1 MNSDGLMEVRP
12 AGLSVFYGEDGHMWL
27 GLRRDEGDVFAIVCL
42 GVPESAALLARGI
55 LRSVEAV
62 TVPDDA
68 SALAGGAGWGP
79 APEEGGGSWPT
90 PRDVFGG
97 GAR

>member
-1 MNSDGLMEVRP
+1 MEVRP
-12 AGLSVFYGEDGHMWL
+12 AGLSVFYGADGHMWL
-27 GLRRDEGDVFAIVCL
+27 GLRDEDEVFAIVCL

-55 LRSVEAV
+55 LGAVEAV

-68 SALAGGAGWGP
+68 AALAGGAGWGP

>member
-1 MNSDGLMEVRP
+1 MEVRP
-12 AGLSVFYGEDGHMWL
+12 AGLSVFYGADGHMWL
-27 GLRRDEGDVFAIVCL
+27 GLRDEDEVFAIVW
-42 GVPESAALLARGI
+42 A
-55 LRSVEAV
+55 VEAV

-68 SALAGGAGWGP
+68 AALAGGAGWGP

>member
-1 MNSDGLMEVRP
+1 MNSDGVLEVRP

-68 SALAGGAGWGP
+68 AALADSPGRVP
-79 APEEGGGSWPT
+79 PWPT

>member
-1 MNSDGLMEVRP
+1 MSSEGRVMEVRP

-27 GLRRDEGDVFAIVCL
+27 GLRDEDDVFAIVCL
-42 GVPESAALLARGI
+42 GVSESAALLARGI

-68 SALAGGAGWGP
+68 SDL
-79 APEEGGGSWPT
+79 EGGGS
-90 PRDVFGG
+90 V
-97 GAR
+97 